1 MTNERIE
8 PNRQW
13 LVKLTQGASTMLGLG
28 QTAIAI
34 TRVIRKRDLGSLWEL
49 DPVAA
54 PPKRV
59 QRHLLGTVE
68 QAVPSTS
75 QDSMRDN
82 ERYSIL
88 RMQLKFAMRKH
99 EVERVRVISRELKA
113 IEHEHRKERHELGVG
128 DDCFALAKVVEWEWY
143 RARLVNVRS
152 REPNLKIEYL
162 ATLNGDASRLAL
174 PEPRINFLPL
184 EHVRISEPLACDEP
198 IEPPTATCVTVIGVG
213 E

>member
-1 MTNERIE
+1 
-8 PNRQW
+8 
-13 LVKLTQGASTMLGLG
+13 MLGLG

-68 QAVPSTS
+68 QAVPSTFRG
-75 QDSMRDN
+75 SMRDN

-88 RMQLKFAMRKH
+88 RLQLKFAMRKH

-113 IEHEHRKERHELGVG
+113 IEDGHRKERNELGVG

-174 PEPRINFLPL
+174 PEPRINFLPV
-184 EHVRISEPLACDEP
+184 EHVRISEPLPCDEP
-198 IEPPTATCVTVIGVG
+198 IEPPTATCVTVIGVVQ
-213 E
+213 

>member
-1 MTNERIE
+1 MSNERIE
-8 PNRQW
+8 PSRQW

-68 QAVPSTS
+68 QAVPSTFRG
-75 QDSMRDN
+75 SMRDN

-88 RMQLKFAMRKH
+88 RLQLKFAMRKH

-113 IEHEHRKERHELGVG
+113 IEDGHRKERNELGVG

-152 REPNLKIEYL
+152 R
-162 ATLNGDASRLAL
+162 
-174 PEPRINFLPL
+174 
-184 EHVRISEPLACDEP
+184 
-198 IEPPTATCVTVIGVG
+198 
-213 E
+213 

>member
-1 MTNERIE
+1 MNRHRGRAGRGHGRRRGRAAHAPSAKLNKNAATSDRRRLPISSFQSLMMTNERIE

-88 RMQLKFAMRKH
+88 RMQLNSLMT
-99 EVERVRVISRELKA
+99 S
-113 IEHEHRKERHELGVG
+113 
-128 DDCFALAKVVEWEWY
+128 ALHTNLSIQKLVST
-143 RARLVNVRS
+143 RA
-152 REPNLKIEYL
+152 
-162 ATLNGDASRLAL
+162 
-174 PEPRINFLPL
+174 
-184 EHVRISEPLACDEP
+184 
-198 IEPPTATCVTVIGVG
+198 
-213 E
+213 

>member
-1 MTNERIE
+1 
-8 PNRQW
+8 
-13 LVKLTQGASTMLGLG
+13 
-28 QTAIAI
+28 
-34 TRVIRKRDLGSLWEL
+34 
-49 DPVAA
+49 
-54 PPKRV
+54 
-59 QRHLLGTVE
+59 
-68 QAVPSTS
+68 
-75 QDSMRDN
+75 MRDN

-152 REPNLKIEYL
+152 REPRLKIEYL

-174 PEPRINFLPL
+174 PEPRINCLPL
-184 EHVRISEPLACDEP
+184 EYVRISEPLPCDEP

>member
-1 MTNERIE
+1 
-8 PNRQW
+8 
-13 LVKLTQGASTMLGLG
+13 MLGLG

-49 DPVAA
+49 DPGAA
-54 PPKRV
+54 PTKRV

-75 QDSMRDN
+75 QDTMRDN

-128 DDCFALAKVVEWEWY
+128 DDYFALAKVVEWEWY
-143 RARLVNVRS
+143 LS
-152 REPNLKIEYL
+152 LI
-162 ATLNGDASRLAL
+162 
-174 PEPRINFLPL
+174 
-184 EHVRISEPLACDEP
+184 HISEPTRLLS
-198 IEPPTATCVTVIGVG
+198 IS
-213 E
+213 

>member
-1 MTNERIE
+1 
-8 PNRQW
+8 
-13 LVKLTQGASTMLGLG
+13 
-28 QTAIAI
+28 
-34 TRVIRKRDLGSLWEL
+34 
-49 DPVAA
+49 
-54 PPKRV
+54 
-59 QRHLLGTVE
+59 
-68 QAVPSTS
+68 
-75 QDSMRDN
+75 MRDN

-88 RMQLKFAMRKH
+88 RMQLKFVMRKH

-128 DDCFALAKVVEWEWY
+128 DDYFALAKVVEWEWY

-174 PEPRINFLPL
+174 PEPRINFLPV
-184 EHVRISEPLACDEP
+184 EHVRISEPLASDEP

-213 E
+213 Q

>member
-1 MTNERIE
+1 
-8 PNRQW
+8 
-13 LVKLTQGASTMLGLG
+13 MLGLG

-68 QAVPSTS
+68 QAVPSTFRG
-75 QDSMRDN
+75 SMRDN

-88 RMQLKFAMRKH
+88 RLQLKFAMRKH

-113 IEHEHRKERHELGVG
+113 IEDGHRKERNELGVG

-143 RARLVNVRS
+143 RARLVHVRS

-174 PEPRINFLPL
+174 PEPRINFLPV
-184 EHVRISEPLACDEP
+184 EHVRISEPLPCDEP
-198 IEPPTATCVTVIGVG
+198 IEPPTATCVTVIGVVQ
-213 E
+213 

>member
-1 MTNERIE
+1 
-8 PNRQW
+8 
-13 LVKLTQGASTMLGLG
+13 MLGLG

-152 REPNLKIEYL
+152 REPRLKIEYL

-174 PEPRINFLPL
+174 PEPRINFLPV
-184 EHVRISEPLACDEP
+184 EHVRISEPLPCDEP
-198 IEPPTATCVTVIGVG
+198 IEPPTATCVTVIGVVQ
-213 E
+213 

>member
-1 MTNERIE
+1 
-8 PNRQW
+8 
-13 LVKLTQGASTMLGLG
+13 MLGSR

-88 RMQLKFAMRKH
+88 RMQPKFVRKH
-99 EVERVRVISRELKA
+99 EVERVRVIS
-113 IEHEHRKERHELGVG
+113 G
-128 DDCFALAKVVEWEWY
+128 
-143 RARLVNVRS
+143 N
-152 REPNLKIEYL
+152 
-162 ATLNGDASRLAL
+162 
-174 PEPRINFLPL
+174 
-184 EHVRISEPLACDEP
+184 
-198 IEPPTATCVTVIGVG
+198 
-213 E
+213 

>member
-1 MTNERIE
+1 MMTNERIE

-88 RMQLKFAMRKH
+88 RMQLKFAMPPAQATPR
-99 EVERVRVISRELKA
+99 RVSSMPWQGGPRGFLIGSNGQIRGRHMDSNLRDPPSR
-113 IEHEHRKERHELGVG
+113 
-128 DDCFALAKVVEWEWY
+128 
-143 RARLVNVRS
+143 
-152 REPNLKIEYL
+152 
-162 ATLNGDASRLAL
+162 
-174 PEPRINFLPL
+174 
-184 EHVRISEPLACDEP
+184 
-198 IEPPTATCVTVIGVG
+198 
-213 E
+213 